1 MNKDEREEGKK
12 RQRKRE
18 EGQSKSYPSPLFV
31 KKKKKKSRKKCVPCH
46 DFLSHLYEATV
57 LLSIFKHSRKCKTL
71 RHPYS
76 CVYTCTVAL
85 VSVLTALPL
94 KATGFYEHKQF
105 SNDTK
110 L

>member
-31 KKKKKKSRKKCVPCH
+31 KKKKKSRKKCVPCH